1 MTLGT
6 SPKPEGLTNPPLHE
20 LMEHA
25 DSKYA
30 LLIFGAK
37 RAKQINNY
45 FMQLKAGYIKDVR
58 GPLTPYED
66 NEQPLSIAFR
76 EINKGLIEGTLG
88 SEDNISSQSRSK
100 VISNS
105 ISLSATDLVGGS
117 EEEDDID
124 GEEEESQ
131 ESEEPY
137 EEVEE
142 EVEEEEVEDEDD
154 GDEDIED

>member
-37 RAKQINNY
+37 RAKQINDY
-45 FMQLKAGYIKDVR
+45 FIQLKEGLIHDV
-58 GPLTPYED
+58 GPLTNYAN

-76 EINKGLIEGTLG
+76 EINEGLIEGKLG
-88 SEDNISSQSRSK
+88 SEDSVSSQSRSK

-105 ISLSATDLVGGS
+105 ISLSATDLVGEG
-117 EEEDDID
+117 EEEDDDID
-124 GEEEESQ
+124 GEEEGAEA
-131 ESEEPY
+131 EEPY
-137 EEVEE
+137 EGEGEE
-142 EVEEEEVEDEDD
+142 EDEEEEEDEGD
-154 GDEDIED
+154 GEEDIDE

>member
-45 FMQLKAGYIKDVR
+45 FIQLKEGNIQEV
-58 GPLTPYED
+58 GPLTPYAN

-76 EINKGLIEGTLG
+76 EINKDLIEGKLG
-88 SEDNISSQSRSK
+88 SEDSVSSQSRSK
-100 VISNS
+100 VMSDS
-105 ISLSATDLVGGS
+105 ISLSATDLMGEG
-117 EEEDDID
+117 EEEDDDID
-124 GEEEESQ
+124 GEEDEAAEA
-131 ESEEPY
+131 EEPY
-137 EEVEE
+137 GEE
-142 EVEEEEVEDEDD
+142 EDDVIEEEDDE
-154 GDEDIED
+154 GEGEEDIDE

>member
-37 RAKQINNY
+37 RAKQINDY
-45 FMQLKAGYIKDVR
+45 FIELKEGFFKDV
-58 GPLTPYED
+58 GPLTPYAN

-76 EINKGLIEGTLG
+76 EINEGLIEGKLG
-88 SEDNISSQSRSK
+88 SEDAVSSQSRSK

-105 ISLSATDLVGGS
+105 ISLSATDLVGEG

-124 GEEEESQ
+124 
-131 ESEEPY
+131 
-137 EEVEE
+137 VEE
-142 EVEEEEVEDEDD
+142 EADGEAGEADDEEED
-154 GDEDIED
+154 GDEGDGEEDIDE

>member
-37 RAKQINNY
+37 RAKQINDY
-45 FMQLKAGYIKDVR
+45 FIQLKAGQFENEVV
-58 GPLTPYED
+58 GPLTPYAN

-76 EINKGLIEGTLG
+76 EINKDLIEGKLG
-88 SEDNISSQSRSK
+88 SEDSVSSQSRSK
-100 VISNS
+100 VMSDS
-105 ISLSATDLVGGS
+105 MSLSATDLVG
-117 EEEDDID
+117 EEEDEDDID
-124 GEEEESQ
+124 GEEEEGAD
-131 ESEEPY
+131 EGEPY
-137 EEVEE
+137 EEVAE
-142 EVEEEEVEDEDD
+142 EVEEEEDEDD
-154 GDEDIED
+154 GEEDIDE

>member
-58 GPLTPYED
+58 GPSLPMR
-66 NEQPLSIAFR
+66 IM
-76 EINKGLIEGTLG
+76 
-88 SEDNISSQSRSK
+88 SSP
-100 VISNS
+100 
-105 ISLSATDLVGGS
+105 SLSPSGR
-117 EEEDDID
+117 
-124 GEEEESQ
+124 
-131 ESEEPY
+131 
-137 EEVEE
+137 
-142 EVEEEEVEDEDD
+142 
-154 GDEDIED
+154 